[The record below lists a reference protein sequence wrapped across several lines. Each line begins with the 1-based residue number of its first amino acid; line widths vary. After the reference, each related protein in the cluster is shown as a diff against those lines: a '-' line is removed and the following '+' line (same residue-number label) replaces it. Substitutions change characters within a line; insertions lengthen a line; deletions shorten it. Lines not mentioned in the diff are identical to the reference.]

1 MPPKQHEGE
10 QPNGDGEP
18 DHGVEQHGPIDDT
31 PCTCRASFEA
41 NLLRTKGREFR
52 FTRQP
57 KLRTS
62 VRSRT
67 LVPPENRSRHR
78 TSPEATA
85 ARGLTRSFHGGT
97 VSPVPMK
104 ALVVDD
110 QEAVRTALQ
119 LLLEL
124 HGIDCVVAPSPA
136 EALRLVRTDDVG
148 VVIQDMNFSKDT
160 TSGDEGIALFREI
173 HTLDPDLPVILL
185 TAWTSLETA
194 VTLVREGAADYLA
207 KPWDDQKL
215 IVTVQNLLSLRQ
227 ARDENARLRGHDQR
241 VRSEIEKRV
250 DLKGLVYR
258 SRRMHEL
265 VSLAVHV
272 APSDAPVLIS
282 GPNGSGKERLAEIV
296 QASSRR
302 ADKPFVKVN
311 AGGLPDQLLEAE
323 LFGAEAGAFTGATKL
338 RVGRFEAAHGGTLF
352 LDELGNLSL
361 TGQMKLLRV
370 LQTGEFQ
377 RLGSSVTRT
386 ADVRLVSA
394 TNADLRAEI
403 SAGRFREDLYFR
415 LNVIELLV
423 PPLASRPEDIRP
435 LAEHFLSR
443 HGSSR
448 PAELL
453 PEAVA
458 ALERHDWPGN
468 VRELEN
474 RIQRAVLVCEGGTIR
489 AADLGLDSGSAASQ
503 AELAPA
509 SGEGPMSTG
518 TLSEVEREAIEAA
531 LGRARGVVSRA
542 AAELGLSRQA
552 LYRRM
557 ERLGI
562 ELERRIR

>member
-1 MPPKQHEGE
+1 LTFDIRG
-10 QPNGDGEP
+10 
-18 DHGVEQHGPIDDT
+18 
-31 PCTCRASFEA
+31 
-41 NLLRTKGREFR
+41 RTF
-52 FTRQP
+52 
-57 KLRTS
+57 
-62 VRSRT
+62 
-67 LVPPENRSRHR
+67 
-78 TSPEATA
+78 SP
-85 ARGLTRSFHGGT
+85 S
-97 VSPVPMK
+97 MK
-104 ALVVDD
+104 ALVIDD
-110 QEAVRTALQ
+110 QEAVRTALSV
-119 LLLEL
+119 LLDV
-124 HGIDCVVAPSPA
+124 HGIPCVCAATPA
-136 EALRLVRTDDVG
+136 EALRLVRTDDIG

-160 TSGDEGIALFREI
+160 TSGEEGIGLFREI
-173 HTLDPDLPVILL
+173 HSLDPDLPVILL

-215 IVTVQNLLSLRQ
+215 VVTVQNLLSLRQ
-227 ARDENARLRGHDQR
+227 ARDERARLKGHDDR
-241 VRSEIEKRV
+241 VRSELEKKV
-250 DLKGLVYR
+250 DLRGLVFQ

-323 LFGAEAGAFTGATKL
+323 LFGAEAGAYTGATKL

-352 LDELGNLSL
+352 LDELGNLTP

-386 ADVRLVSA
+386 ADVRLISA

-403 SAGRFREDLYFR
+403 AAGRFREDLYFR
-415 LNVIELLV
+415 LNVIELSV
-423 PPLASRPEDIRP
+423 PALATRPEDIRL
-435 LAEHFLSR
+435 LAEHFLTRYSER
-443 HGSSR
+443 GALSLS
-448 PAELL
+448 

-474 RIQRAVLVCEGGTIR
+474 RIQRAALVCEGGPIR
-489 AADLGLDSGSAASQ
+489 ASHLGIDERISPGSSASVPPPS
-503 AELAPA
+503 E
-509 SGEGPMSTG
+509 SPMSG
-518 TLSEVEREAIEAA
+518 TLSEVEREAIEVA
-531 LGRARGVVSRA
+531 LERARGVVSRA

-562 ELERRIR
+562 ELERRVR

>member
-1 MPPKQHEGE
+1 
-10 QPNGDGEP
+10 
-18 DHGVEQHGPIDDT
+18 
-31 PCTCRASFEA
+31 
-41 NLLRTKGREFR
+41 
-52 FTRQP
+52 
-57 KLRTS
+57 
-62 VRSRT
+62 
-67 LVPPENRSRHR
+67 
-78 TSPEATA
+78 
-85 ARGLTRSFHGGT
+85 
-97 VSPVPMK
+97 MK
-104 ALVVDD
+104 ALVIDD
-110 QEAVRTALQ
+110 QEAVRTALSV
-119 LLLEL
+119 LLEL
-124 HGIDCVVAPSPA
+124 HGIDCACAATPN
-136 EALRLVRTDDVG
+136 EALRLVRTDDIG

-160 TSGDEGIALFREI
+160 TSGEEGIGLFREI
-173 HTLDPDLPVILL
+173 HSLDPDLPVILL

-215 IVTVQNLLSLRQ
+215 IVTVQNLLSLRK
-227 ARDENARLRGHDQR
+227 ARDEQARLKGHDER
-241 VRSEIEKRV
+241 VRSELQKRA
-250 DLKGLVYR
+250 DLRGLVFQ

-323 LFGAEAGAFTGATKL
+323 LFGAEAGAYTGATKL

-352 LDELGNLSL
+352 LDELGNLTP

-386 ADVRLVSA
+386 ADVRLISA

-403 SAGRFREDLYFR
+403 AAGRFREDLYFR
-415 LNVIELLV
+415 LNVIELTV
-423 PPLASRPEDIRP
+423 PALATRPEDIRL
-435 LAEHFLSR
+435 LAEHFLAR
-443 HGSSR
+443 HADRGPLALS
-448 PAELL
+448 

-458 ALERHDWPGN
+458 ALERYDWPGN

-474 RIQRAVLVCEGGTIR
+474 RIQRAALVCDAGVIR
-489 AADLGLDSGSAASQ
+489 ASHLGIDERGPTGTTASMPPPSEGSTAMA
-503 AELAPA
+503 
-509 SGEGPMSTG
+509 G
-518 TLSEVEREAIEAA
+518 TLSEVEREAIEQA
-531 LGRARGVVSRA
+531 LERARGVVSRA

-562 ELERRIR
+562 ELERRVR

>member
-1 MPPKQHEGE
+1 
-10 QPNGDGEP
+10 
-18 DHGVEQHGPIDDT
+18 
-31 PCTCRASFEA
+31 
-41 NLLRTKGREFR
+41 
-52 FTRQP
+52 
-57 KLRTS
+57 
-62 VRSRT
+62 
-67 LVPPENRSRHR
+67 
-78 TSPEATA
+78 
-85 ARGLTRSFHGGT
+85 
-97 VSPVPMK
+97 MK
-104 ALVVDD
+104 ALVIDD
-110 QEAVRTALQ
+110 QEAVRTALSV
-119 LLLEL
+119 LLEL
-124 HGIDCVVAPSPA
+124 HGIECLGAATPA
-136 EALRLVRTDDVG
+136 EALKHVRTEDIG

-173 HTLDPDLPVILL
+173 HSLDPDLPVILL

-215 IVTVQNLLSLRQ
+215 VVTVRNLLSLRM
-227 ARDENARLRGHDQR
+227 ARDERARLKGHDER
-241 VRSEIEKRV
+241 VRSELQKRA
-250 DLKGLVYR
+250 DLRGLVFQ

-323 LFGAEAGAFTGATKL
+323 LFGAEPGAYTGATKL

-352 LDELGNLSL
+352 LDELGNLTP

-386 ADVRLVSA
+386 ADVRLISA

-403 SAGRFREDLYFR
+403 AAGRFREDLYFR
-415 LNVIELLV
+415 LNVIELSV
-423 PPLASRPEDIRP
+423 PALATRPEDIRL

-443 HGSSR
+443 HSERGALTLS
-448 PAELL
+448 
-453 PEAVA
+453 PEAIA

-474 RIQRAVLVCEGGTIR
+474 RIQRAVLVCEGGPIR
-489 AADLGLDSGSAASQ
+489 VSHLGIDERVPAGATPSAPPPSEGS
-503 AELAPA
+503 
-509 SGEGPMSTG
+509 PMSG
-518 TLSEVEREAIEAA
+518 TLSEVERDAIEAA
-531 LGRARGVVSRA
+531 LERARGVVSRA

-562 ELERRIR
+562 ELERRVR